1 MMVEDQKVEE
11 EVGEYRMKVNVL
23 QMEDYYAQIEF
34 KDVNYSFV
42 NSVRRSLVSMV
53 PCLALHEI
61 DFHMGSLGSYVD
73 EESGDEREY
82 ESISAMFNEIVAHR
96 IGMLPIPT
104 DEKTIEA
111 FGDSINDDSKQPDIM
126 YSLHKQ
132 GPCTVYSG
140 DLEPVSGDDSL
151 VIPETNVPIVKLSEG
166 QAILVYAKAKMGN
179 AQKHTKWQCAV
190 APRFYQAPTITVS
203 SGKGSKA
210 IFDIVD
216 KKDFKKKGK
225 LHVIDNPVK
234 AHAALNKLEQLWND
248 KEAKE
253 SMEVSTKK
261 DHFIFE
267 FETNG
272 AMKANLALEQAL
284 KALDG
289 HCNEFASAIDATA

>member
-1 MMVEDQKVEE
+1 
-11 EVGEYRMKVNVL
+11 MKVKVL
-23 QMEDYYAQIEF
+23 KMDDYYAQVEF
-34 KDVNYSFV
+34 KDVDYSFV

-53 PCLALHEI
+53 PCLSLHEI

-104 DEKTIEA
+104 DDKTLEA
-111 FGDSINDDSKQPDIM
+111 FGDSIDDDSKQPDIM

-151 VIPETNVPIVKLSEG
+151 VIPETNVPIVKLAEG

-179 AQKHTKWQCAV
+179 AQKHTKWQCVV
-190 APRFYQAPTITVS
+190 APRFYQAPSISVS
-203 SGKGSKA
+203 SGKSSKA

-216 KKDFKKKGK
+216 KKKF
-225 LHVIDNPVK
+225 
-234 AHAALNKLEQLWND
+234 
-248 KEAKE
+248 
-253 SMEVSTKK
+253 
-261 DHFIFE
+261 
-267 FETNG
+267 
-272 AMKANLALEQAL
+272 
-284 KALDG
+284 
-289 HCNEFASAIDATA
+289 

>member
-1 MMVEDQKVEE
+1 MD
-11 EVGEYRMKVNVL
+11 
-23 QMEDYYAQIEF
+23 DYSAQIEF

-42 NSVRRSLVSMV
+42 NSIRRSLVSMV

-111 FGDSINDDSKQPDIM
+111 FGESIGDDSNQPDIM

-140 DLEPVSGDDSL
+140 DLEPVSGDNSL
-151 VIPETNVPIVKLSEG
+151 VIPETNVPLVKLAEG
-166 QAILVYAKAKMGN
+166 QAILVYAKAKFGT
-179 AQKHTKWQCAV
+179 ARQHTKWQCAV
-190 APRFYQAPTITVS
+190 APRFYQAPTISVS
-203 SGKGSKA
+203 SGKASKTV
-210 IFDIVD
+210 FDIVG
-216 KKDFKKKGK
+216 KKNFKKKGNK
-225 LHVIDNPVK
+225 YVIDNPVE
-234 AHAALNKLEQLWND
+234 AYEALRKIERLWND
-248 KEAKE
+248 EDAKNSIE
-253 SMEVSTKK
+253 ITRKK

-267 FETNG
+267 FETNR
-272 AMKANLALEQAL
+272 AMTAKLALEQAL
-284 KALDG
+284 KALNG

>member
-111 FGDSINDDSKQPDIM
+111 FGDSIGDDSKQPDIM

-225 LHVIDNPVK
+225 SHVIDNPVK
-234 AHAALNKLEQLWND
+234 AHTALKKLEQLWND

-253 SMEVSTKK
+253 SIEVSTKK

>member
-111 FGDSINDDSKQPDIM
+111 FGDSIGDDGKQPDIM

-151 VIPETNVPIVKLSEG
+151 VIPETNVPIVKLAEG

-210 IFDIVD
+210 IFDILD

-225 LHVIDNPVK
+225 SHVIDNPVK

>member
-1 MMVEDQKVEE
+1 MMEEGQKVEE
-11 EVGEYRMKVNVL
+11 EEGEFKMKVNVL
-23 QMEDYYAQIEF
+23 KMEDYYAQVEF

-42 NSVRRSLVSMV
+42 NSIRRSLVSMV

-96 IGMLPIPT
+96 IGMLPVPT

-111 FGDSINDDSKQPDIM
+111 FGDSIDDDSKQPDIM

-140 DLEPVSGDDSL
+140 DLEPVSGDTSL
-151 VIPETNVPIVKLSEG
+151 VIPETNVPLVKLAEG
-166 QAILVYAKAKMGN
+166 QAILVYAKAKIGN

-190 APRFYQAPTITVS
+190 APRFYQAPTINVS

-210 IFDIVD
+210 IFDIID
-216 KKDFKKKGK
+216 KKNFKKKGK
-225 LHVIDNPVK
+225 SHVIDNPVE
-234 AHAALNKLEQLWND
+234 AHEALRKLEQLWND
-248 KEAKE
+248 KDAKE
-253 SMEVSTKK
+253 AMEVSTKK

-272 AMKANLALEQAL
+272 AMKAKLALEQAL

-289 HCNEFASAIDATA
+289 HCNEFASAMDATA

>member
-1 MMVEDQKVEE
+1 
-11 EVGEYRMKVNVL
+11 MKVKVL
-23 QMEDYYAQIEF
+23 KMDDYYAQVEF
-34 KDVNYSFV
+34 KDVDYSFV
-42 NSVRRSLVSMV
+42 NSVRRSLISMV
-53 PCLALHEI
+53 PCLSLHEI

-104 DEKTIEA
+104 DDKTLEA
-111 FGDSINDDSKQPDIM
+111 FGNSIDDDSKQPDIM

-151 VIPETNVPIVKLSEG
+151 IIPETNVPILKLAEG
-166 QAILVYAKAKMGN
+166 QAVLVYAKAKIGN
-179 AQKHTKWQCAV
+179 AKMHTKWQCVV
-190 APRFYQAPTITVS
+190 APRFYQAPSISVS

-210 IFDIVD
+210 VFDIVN
-216 KKDFKKKGK
+216 KKKFKKKGSN
-225 LHVIDNPVK
+225 HVLDDPRE
-234 AHAALNKLEQLWND
+234 AHKALNELEKLWND

-253 SMEVSTKK
+253 SVEITTKK

-272 AMKANLALEQAL
+272 AMKAQLALEQAL
-284 KALDG
+284 KALYK

>member
-42 NSVRRSLVSMV
+42 NSLRRSLVSMV

-104 DEKTIEA
+104 DKKTIAA
-111 FGDSINDDSKQPDIM
+111 FGDSIGDDSKQPDIM

-140 DLEPVSGDDSL
+140 DLEPVSGDESL
-151 VIPETNVPIVKLSEG
+151 VIPETNVPIVKLAEG

-225 LHVIDNPVK
+225 SHVIDNPVK

-272 AMKANLALEQAL
+272 AMKASLALEQAL

>member
-11 EVGEYRMKVNVL
+11 GVGEYRMKVNVL

-111 FGDSINDDSKQPDIM
+111 FGDSIGDDSKQPDIM

-151 VIPETNVPIVKLSEG
+151 VIPETNVPIVKLAEG

-225 LHVIDNPVK
+225 SHVIDNPVK

>member
-1 MMVEDQKVEE
+1 MMEEGQKVEE
-11 EVGEYRMKVNVL
+11 EEGEFKMKVNVL
-23 QMEDYYAQIEF
+23 EMEDYYAQVEF

-42 NSVRRSLVSMV
+42 NSIRRSLVSMV

-96 IGMLPIPT
+96 IGMLPVPT

-111 FGDSINDDSKQPDIM
+111 FGDSIDDDTKQPDIM

-140 DLEPVSGDDSL
+140 DLEPVSGDTSL
-151 VIPETNVPIVKLSEG
+151 VIPETNVPLVKLAEG
-166 QAILVYAKAKMGN
+166 QAILVYAKAKIGN

-190 APRFYQAPTITVS
+190 APRFYQAPTINVS

-210 IFDIVD
+210 IFDIID
-216 KKDFKKKGK
+216 KKNFKKKGK
-225 LHVIDNPVK
+225 SHVIDNPVE
-234 AHAALNKLEQLWND
+234 AHEALRKLEQLWND

-253 SMEVSTKK
+253 AMEVSTKK

-272 AMKANLALEQAL
+272 AMKAKLALEQAL

-289 HCNEFASAIDATA
+289 HCNEFASAMDATA

>member
-1 MMVEDQKVEE
+1 MTEEGQKVEE
-11 EVGEYRMKVNVL
+11 EEGEFKMKVNVL
-23 QMEDYYAQIEF
+23 KMEDYYAQVEF

-42 NSVRRSLVSMV
+42 NSIRRSLVSMV

-96 IGMLPIPT
+96 IGMLPVPT

-111 FGDSINDDSKQPDIM
+111 FGDSIDDDTKQPDIM

-140 DLEPVSGDDSL
+140 DLEPVSGDTSL
-151 VIPETNVPIVKLSEG
+151 VIPETNVPLVKLAEG
-166 QAILVYAKAKMGN
+166 QAILVYAKAKIGN

-190 APRFYQAPTITVS
+190 APRFYQAPTINVS

-210 IFDIVD
+210 IFDIID
-216 KKDFKKKGK
+216 KKNFKKKGK
-225 LHVIDNPVK
+225 SHVIDNPVE
-234 AHAALNKLEQLWND
+234 AHEALRKLEQLWND

-253 SMEVSTKK
+253 AMEVSTKK

-272 AMKANLALEQAL
+272 AMKAKLALEQAL

-289 HCNEFASAIDATA
+289 HCNEFASAMDATA

>member
-1 MMVEDQKVEE
+1 
-11 EVGEYRMKVNVL
+11 MKVNVRK
-23 QMEDYYAQIEF
+23 MDDYYAQVEF

-53 PCLALHEI
+53 PCLAIHEV

-82 ESISAMFNEIVAHR
+82 ESISAMFNEIISHR

-104 DEKTIEA
+104 DEKTVEA
-111 FGDSINDDSKQPDIM
+111 FADSIDDDSKQPDIM

-151 VIPETNVPIVKLSEG
+151 VIPESKVPIVKLGEG

-179 AQKHTKWQCAV
+179 AKKHAKWQCAV
-190 APRFYQAPTITVS
+190 APRFYQAPTLTVS
-203 SGKGSKA
+203 SGKGSK
-210 IFDIVD
+210 VVLETVG
-216 KKDFKKKGK
+216 KSKFKKKGK
-225 LHVIDNPVK
+225 NQVIEDPVE
-234 AHAALNKLEQLWND
+234 AHIALRKLEKLWNNQD
-248 KEAKE
+248 AQD
-253 SMEVSTKK
+253 SMEVTTKK

-272 AMKANLALEQAL
+272 AMKAKLALEQAL
-284 KALDG
+284 KALDK
-289 HCNEFASAIDATA
+289 HCNEFTSSIDAAA

>member
-1 MMVEDQKVEE
+1 MIVEDQKVEE
-11 EVGEYRMKVNVL
+11 GVGEYRMKVNVL

-82 ESISAMFNEIVAHR
+82 ESISAMFNEILAHR

-111 FGDSINDDSKQPDIM
+111 FGDSIGDDSKQPDIM

-132 GPCTVYSG
+132 GPCRVYSG

-151 VIPETNVPIVKLSEG
+151 VIPETNVPIVKLAEG

-225 LHVIDNPVK
+225 SHVIDNPVK
-234 AHAALNKLEQLWND
+234 AHAAVKKLEQLWND

>member
-1 MMVEDQKVEE
+1 MMVEGQRVEG
-11 EVGEYRMKVNVL
+11 EVGEYKMKVNVL
-23 QMEDYYAQIEF
+23 KMDDFYAQIEF

-42 NSVRRSLVSMV
+42 NSVRRSLLSMV

-61 DFHMGSLGSYVD
+61 DFHMGSLGSYVE
-73 EESGDEREY
+73 EESGDEKEY

-96 IGMLPIPT
+96 LGMLPIPT
-104 DEKTIEA
+104 DKKTIEA
-111 FGDSINDDSKQPDIM
+111 FGDSIGDDSKQPDIM

-140 DLEPVSGDDSL
+140 DLEPVNGDDSL
-151 VIPETNVPIVKLSEG
+151 IIPETNVPIVKLSEG
-166 QAILVYAKAKMGN
+166 QAILVYAKARMGN
-179 AQKHTKWQCAV
+179 AQNHTKWQCAV

-203 SGKGSKA
+203 SGKGSKTV
-210 IFDIVD
+210 FDIVG
-216 KKDFKKKGK
+216 KKNFKKKGK
-225 LHVIDNPVK
+225 NYVISNPIE
-234 AHAALNKLEQLWND
+234 AHEALRKLEQLWND

-253 SMEVSTKK
+253 SMDVSTKK

-272 AMKANLALEQAL
+272 AMKAELALEQAL

>member
-1 MMVEDQKVEE
+1 M
-11 EVGEYRMKVNVL
+11 N
-23 QMEDYYAQIEF
+23 DYSAKIEF
-34 KDVNYSFV
+34 KDVNYSFM
-42 NSVRRSLVSMV
+42 NSVRRSLISMV

-96 IGMLPIPT
+96 MGMLPIPT
-104 DEKTIEA
+104 DEKTLEA
-111 FGDSINDDSKQPDIM
+111 FGDSMGDDDIQPDIM

-140 DLEPVSGDDSL
+140 DLEPVSGDESL
-151 VIPETNVPIVKLSEG
+151 VIPETNVPIVKLAEG

-210 IFDIVD
+210 IFDLID
-216 KKDFKKKGK
+216 KKEFKKKGNS
-225 LHVIDNPVK
+225 LVIDDPIR
-234 AHAALNKLEQLWND
+234 AHETSQILERLWNND
-248 KEAKE
+248 VAKE
-253 SMEVSTKK
+253 CIEISRKK

-272 AMKANLALEQAL
+272 AMKAKLALEQAL
-284 KALDG
+284 KALDR
-289 HCNEFASAIDATA
+289 HCNEFVSALDATA

>member
-1 MMVEDQKVEE
+1 MMVEGQKVEE
-11 EVGEYRMKVNVL
+11 GVGESKMKVNIL
-23 QMEDYYAQIEF
+23 QMEDNYAQIEF

-73 EESGDEREY
+73 GESGDEREY

-96 IGMLPIPT
+96 LGMLPIPT

-111 FGDSINDDSKQPDIM
+111 FGDSIGDDSKQPDIM

-140 DLEPVSGDDSL
+140 DLEPVSGDNSL
-151 VIPETNVPIVKLSEG
+151 IIPETNVPIVKLAEG

-225 LHVIDNPVK
+225 SHVIDNPVK
-234 AHAALNKLEQLWND
+234 AHVALKKLEQLWND

-272 AMKANLALEQAL
+272 AMKAKLALEQAL

>member
-1 MMVEDQKVEE
+1 
-11 EVGEYRMKVNVL
+11 MKFKIIEMN
-23 QMEDYYAQIEF
+23 DYSAKIEF
-34 KDVNYSFV
+34 KDVNYSFM
-42 NSVRRSLVSMV
+42 NSVRRSLISMV

-104 DEKTIEA
+104 DEKTLEA
-111 FGDSINDDSKQPDIM
+111 FGDSMGDDDIQPDIM

-140 DLEPVSGDDSL
+140 DLEPVSGDKSL
-151 VIPETNVPIVKLSEG
+151 VIPETNVPIVKLAEG

-210 IFDIVD
+210 IFDLID
-216 KKDFKKKGK
+216 KKEFKKKGNS
-225 LHVIDNPVK
+225 LVIDDPIR
-234 AHAALNKLEQLWND
+234 AHETSQILERLWNND
-248 KEAKE
+248 VAKE
-253 SMEVSTKK
+253 CIEISRKK

-272 AMKANLALEQAL
+272 AMKAKLALEQAL
-284 KALDG
+284 KALDR
-289 HCNEFASAIDATA
+289 HCNEFVSALDATA

>member
-111 FGDSINDDSKQPDIM
+111 FGDSIGDDSKQPDIM

-151 VIPETNVPIVKLSEG
+151 VIPETNVPIVKLAEG

-210 IFDIVD
+210 IFDLVD

-272 AMKANLALEQAL
+272 AMKASLALEQAL